1 MKIRTIRQFVIMAA
15 IAAGLSACTGSGA
28 TAAAG
33 TETAPSDTTAVGRHG
48 RLKVS
53 GTRIVDEKGDSVQL
67 RGVSFGWHNMWPR
80 FYNRGT
86 VTELARDWG
95 ADVVRCSIGLDIDEN
110 TFDKKPEHAY
120 ALVDSIVQGAVDN
133 GIYAIIDFHSHENNL
148 PLAKQFFKT
157 VTGRYG
163 HLPNVMYEIWNEP
176 LEVEWKETKD
186 YAEELLP
193 IIRENAPDALVIV
206 PTPRWDQDVHLAAD
220 DPITTDSNVAY
231 SIHYYAA
238 KHTDDLRARAEY
250 AIGKGLPLFM
260 SECASMMHTGDGVI
274 DPASWEAWMDLA
286 DRHGISWVCWSVSD
300 KDETCSML
308 RPSAAS
314 DGRLWTDADL
324 KPWAVLVKYY
334 LNAKR

>member
-1 MKIRTIRQFVIMAA
+1 MKKSFVNLLLAVAFLI
-15 IAAGLSACTGSGA
+15 GLPACSKTQSSGQEENDDSAKKTSVV
-28 TAAAG
+28 
-33 TETAPSDTTAVGRHG
+33 ERHG
-48 RLKVS
+48 QLKVKGS
-53 GTRIVDEKGDSVQL
+53 KIVDEKGDTVQL
-67 RGVSFGWHNMWPR
+67 RGVSFGWHNLWPR

-86 VTELARDWG
+86 VTELAQDWG
-95 ADVVRCSIGLDIDEN
+95 ADVVRCSIGLDLDEN
-110 TFDKKPEHAY
+110 TFDKNPDHAY

-133 GIYAIIDFHSHENNL
+133 GIYTIIDFHSHANNL
-148 PLAKQFFKT
+148 PLAKEFFET
-157 VTGRYG
+157 VSKKYG

-186 YAEELLP
+186 YAEEIIP
-193 IIRENAPDALVIV
+193 IIRKNAPEAIVIA

-220 DPITTDSNVAY
+220 DPITSDDNVAY

-250 AIGKGLPLFM
+250 AISKGLPLFM

-274 DPASWEAWMDLA
+274 DTKSWEEWMDLA
-286 DRHGISWVCWSVSD
+286 DRNDISWVCWSVSD

-308 RPSAAS
+308 RPSADS
-314 DGRLWTDADL
+314 DGTKWKDDDL

-334 LNAKR
+334 INRNR